1 VSRSSDAVIGL
12 VIAWN
17 ASTMCCRASG
27 FSVNLMEN
35 SRLGSSSIVT
45 DYA

>member
-1 VSRSSDAVIGL
+1 MGP

-27 FSVNLMEN
+27 FSVNLVEK
-35 SRLGSSSIVT
+35 SRLGSGSILT
-45 DYA
+45 GCA